1 MDGHYTAKK
10 YHNIIT
16 GTAKTGNSI
25 SGKRTAG
32 QEKNVPEPWSDS
44 RDFFVHFMPLTLL
57 EK

>member
-1 MDGHYTAKK
+1 MINGKDQE
-10 YHNIIT
+10 IIT
-16 GTAKTGNSI
+16 INKTGNSI
-25 SGKRTAG
+25 SGKRTAR